1 MNDYQIMQDIG
12 KSKYAMVYK
21 GRKKKT
27 IQYYALKCVDKSQK
41 QKIMREV
48 RFLHRLR
55 TPYAVQFHEWFE
67 TANHLWLILEL
78 CPGNRLIDMLQVD
91 LKLPELSANMLGLN
105 LLAALHFLH
114 SNGIVY
120 NNLKPSTILLDAQG
134 LLKLSDFSLAMHT
147 NTYNDPQSEE
157 SQRCKRGTP
166 TYMAP
171 ELFRPDGVCSF
182 ASDLWALGCIMY
194 EMVSGRPPFLKSNF
208 KALVTSVVTDAY
220 APLQNLSDDFND
232 LCGALL
238 EKNVLYRLSWEQV
251 RTHPFWAQ
259 ELPDADLPNE
269 PAFEEFCAKIQEEQV
284 KESED
289 TEVESPKQYT
299 PRTRQE
305 ENSLRKSGID
315 IVRLSQVVENNRD
328 KTSNSGIYR
337 TKQGGSE
344 AVGEFELGQDE
355 EVDFTAAGDNNG
367 DSQSK
372 KYSNTDNEVQDETE
386 ENYQNE
392 NEDGDEEYA
401 DPSSEKVMYNY
412 SEVDNVE
419 SEIHGNV
426 EGKVAARPLSAPM
439 PADPEKKAQ
448 VAERHEMSGRPI
460 TAFAAVQAESL
471 RRSTGPSV
479 AELLFFLGDL
489 QVRPIIGNKK
499 IEKMPSLSFDE
510 KSIPFQPMSDDEI
523 CSIDDEQFSKH
534 LAEVHRALG
543 DKTPISSKVSVLTYL
558 ENLSSNAAVSD
569 SVLNSNVG
577 LLLIRILRETK
588 SAPLRARVAQT
599 VGVLVRSASFI
610 SPELQQAGAIAA
622 LTTGVRDREAKVR
635 RRAMAAFGELLYYI
649 VSQAE
654 TNEDGVEG
662 QRVDEDEIWS
672 LPPAALQVLVRG
684 LRPGEDEVVQ
694 HYAAQT
700 IDNICSQMNER
711 ASALRSVEVLS
722 ALISIVSSAQVEA
735 LRGTAAS
742 AMSRIVRLMPSLACQ
757 IIDKVN
763 FQSVI
768 QRLNDD
774 NAKVQQGF
782 INILNVALVQP
793 NQRLLKSLNEQSTII
808 NSILTLF
815 DSATMTVRAKAILTV
830 RLLASI
836 SPQWLSLA
844 CDKRLMPSIE
854 KMIRD
859 KDAYLQRCIEGLISE
874 ITELIPNLVASIA
887 QELSKAT
894 GAKGMA
900 AKAINPGDDL
910 KPPRTPFSYL
920 PIILHVITS
929 PSLRSMAL
937 NPTVIRN
944 LAECVL
950 CSEIAPFHGCVEFRR
965 VLYLVI
971 EALSQSALVLQNHEA
986 ITANLLPVLVQTALR
1001 EEDTA
1006 TSGGNTRYICLR
1018 ATGDMLAALMAE
1030 VNIYDPAAQ
1039 AGSGSHKEEHAA
1051 AITRIIHELLV
1062 RSLFPKFSTFL
1073 TDREPVPQSAIKIAR
1088 LVMERNP
1095 AFGVVLDRLGLV
1107 EKFISFCNPK
1117 TPHFS
1122 LNSVCLVR
1130 AVVQCYDSDAQLL
1143 YSYDIAQHI
1152 AVLIKHVVEERNEDF
1167 FEPAVDMLN
1176 ALLYHTV
1183 AALQDSSSD
1192 ENQAFWI
1199 NNAEPFLVLTDSLAL
1214 LCRPDNSYSTLEA
1227 NLQNCEAAAQGLLLL
1242 AHLFPAKVIQSE
1254 ESAECLADAL
1264 RAGNATMRKRIMK
1277 MLMWII
1283 NSGEARELQGVLY
1296 EITRAVRELCNEP
1309 GVIGDLS
1316 NEIMQSFEKA
1326 MAGEEDEDEDE
1337 DEEGDEVS

>member
-12 KSKYAMVYK
+12 KSKHAMVYK

-27 IQYYALKCVDKSQK
+27 IQFYALKCVDKSQK

-105 LLAALHFLH
+105 LLAALQFLH

-147 NTYNDPQSEE
+147 NTYNDPQSDE

-182 ASDLWALGCIMY
+182 ASDLWALGCILY
-194 EMVSGRPPFLKSNF
+194 EMVSGRPPYLKSNF
-208 KALVTSVVTDAY
+208 KALVTSVVTDSY
-220 APLQNLSDDFND
+220 VPLQNLSEDFND

-238 EKNVLYRLSWEQV
+238 EKNVLDRISWEQV

-259 ELPDADLPNE
+259 ELPEANMPNE
-269 PAFEEFCAKIQEEQV
+269 PAFEEFCAKVQEEQV

-289 TEVESPKQYT
+289 AEVESPKRGS
-299 PRTRQE
+299 PRTRHE
-305 ENSLRKSGID
+305 DNSLRKSGID
-315 IVRLSQVVENNRD
+315 IVRLSQ
-328 KTSNSGIYR
+328 
-337 TKQGGSE
+337 
-344 AVGEFELGQDE
+344 
-355 EVDFTAAGDNNG
+355 
-367 DSQSK
+367 
-372 KYSNTDNEVQDETE
+372 
-386 ENYQNE
+386 
-392 NEDGDEEYA
+392 
-401 DPSSEKVMYNY
+401 
-412 SEVDNVE
+412 
-419 SEIHGNV
+419 
-426 EGKVAARPLSAPM
+426 
-439 PADPEKKAQ
+439 
-448 VAERHEMSGRPI
+448 
-460 TAFAAVQAESL
+460 
-471 RRSTGPSV
+471 
-479 AELLFFLGDL
+479 LLFFLGDL

-499 IEKMPSLSFDE
+499 IEKMPLPSFDE
-510 KSIPFQPMSDDEI
+510 KSLSFEPMSDEEI
-523 CSIDDEQFSKH
+523 CSVDEEQFAKH
-534 LAEVHRALG
+534 LADIHRALG
-543 DKTPISSKVSVLTYL
+543 DKTPISSKVSVLAYI

-577 LLLIRILRETK
+577 LLLIRILRESK
-588 SAPLRARVAQT
+588 SAPLRAKLLQT

-622 LTTGVRDREAKVR
+622 LTAGVRDREAKVR

-672 LPPAALQVLVRG
+672 LPPAALQVT
-684 LRPGEDEVVQ
+684 LRNLEGREDEVVQ

-700 IDNICSQMNER
+700 IDNICSQINER

-722 ALISIVSSAQVEA
+722 ALFSIVSSAQVEA

-742 AMSRIVRLMPSLACQ
+742 AMSRIVRLMPTLACQ
-757 IIDKVN
+757 IIDKIS

-774 NAKVQQGF
+774 NAK
-782 INILNVALVQP
+782 
-793 NQRLLKSLNEQSTII
+793 RLLKSLNEQSTII

-815 DSATMTVRAKAILTV
+815 DSATTTVRAKAVLTV

-836 SPQWLSLA
+836 SPQWLSMA

-874 ITELIPNLVASIA
+874 ITEMIPNL
-887 QELSKAT
+887 
-894 GAKGMA
+894 
-900 AKAINPGDDL
+900 
-910 KPPRTPFSYL
+910 
-920 PIILHVITS
+920 
-929 PSLRSMAL
+929 
-937 NPTVIRN
+937 
-944 LAECVL
+944 CVSS
-950 CSEIAPFHGCVEFRR
+950 CEVAPFHGCVEFRR

-971 EALSQSALVLQNHEA
+971 EALSQNALVLQNHEA
-986 ITANLLPVLVQTALR
+986 VTANLLPVLVQTALR
-1001 EEDTA
+1001 EEDSTN
-1006 TSGGNTRYICLR
+1006 SGGSTRYTCLR

-1107 EKFISFCNPK
+1107 EKFISFCSPK
-1117 TPHFS
+1117 SPHFS

-1130 AVVQCYDSDAQLL
+1130 AVVQCYDSDIQLL
-1143 YSYDIAQHI
+1143 YSYDIAPQV
-1152 AVLIKHVVEERNEDF
+1152 AVLIRHVVDERSEDDF

-1176 ALLYHTV
+1176 SLLYHTV
-1183 AALQDSSSD
+1183 TALQDSSSD

-1199 NNAEPFLVLTDSLAL
+1199 NNAEPFLIICDSLAL
-1214 LCRPDNSYSTLEA
+1214 LCRPDSSYTAVEASFQNS
-1227 NLQNCEAAAQGLLLL
+1227 EAASQALLLL
-1242 AHLFPAKVIQSE
+1242 AHVFPAKVIQS
-1254 ESAECLADAL
+1254 
-1264 RAGNATMRKRIMK
+1264 G
-1277 MLMWII
+1277 
-1283 NSGEARELQGVLY
+1283 Y
-1296 EITRAVRELCNEP
+1296 
-1309 GVIGDLS
+1309 
-1316 NEIMQSFEKA
+1316 
-1326 MAGEEDEDEDE
+1326 
-1337 DEEGDEVS
+1337 